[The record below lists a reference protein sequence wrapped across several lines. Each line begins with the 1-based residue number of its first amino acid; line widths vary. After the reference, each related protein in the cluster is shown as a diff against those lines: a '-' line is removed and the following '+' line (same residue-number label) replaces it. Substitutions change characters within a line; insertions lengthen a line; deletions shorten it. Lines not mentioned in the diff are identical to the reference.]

1 MSKRLNRLGLQQI
14 DLRGGKAAELVAS
27 RFEDPELETSRQSV
41 REIIAD
47 VRARRDAALYE
58 LAERFDGASIASIA
72 VPPSEISAAADS
84 TSSQVLEALRK
95 AAKNITEYQQSLL
108 QSSHRHTSN
117 GIDIT
122 ARSIAVESAGL
133 YVPGGKA
140 SYPSSVL
147 MTALP
152 AKVAG
157 VESISICAPPDPSGA
172 VSSMTLAAAQIAGV
186 DTVYRI
192 GGAGAIAALAF
203 GTESVTPV
211 DVIAGPGNIYVALAQ
226 QEVSGVVGVVSG
238 FAGPSE
244 VAVIADTSP
253 ELAAADLL
261 AQAEH
266 GPAGRAWLI
275 SPSEEFLQRVE
286 EALAQQLKASPRR
299 QDAEAT
305 LKVGGYSVLVD
316 DLEAAVE
323 VANRLAPEHL
333 QLMCADAERL
343 AEGVRNAG
351 AVFCGEFSPA
361 VIGDYIAGPSHVLP
375 TGGTARFASGLQ
387 AVDFQKRLHTIS
399 VSPEGFVAVAE
410 TTATLAEAEGLIG
423 HRDAVV
429 ARLENPLIQELIANK
444 LDSPD
449 LDSADL
455 DSAALSNT
463 DGSDSSFTS
472 LRSNVVELKK
482 YHSPQL
488 EVEVRLNTNES
499 PYPPP
504 AGFDEA
510 VAEALAMSSW
520 NRYPQRSSQS
530 LCAALGEFHDLAPS
544 QIFAANG
551 SNEVIQTLLMCY
563 GGAGRKVAM
572 FQPTYALHSH
582 IASSLASELVVGER
596 TPDFVLDL
604 DITADLIKRE
614 RPSVVFLCSPNNPT
628 GLADSTEAVLAVL
641 EQTAAVG
648 ALLVVD
654 EAYVEFAPATALS
667 LLSND
672 TPLVVT
678 RTYSKTWA
686 MAAARL
692 GYLLGP
698 SQVVADMEKAALPYR
713 LNSITQA
720 VGEIALRFQDEK
732 TRRVA
737 EIIAERDRI
746 SSGLDEAGVHYWPS
760 SANFILFRP
769 EISSSSNAASI
780 PASIPAGNPVWRGL
794 VSHSVLVRDCTS
806 WPALQGCLRV
816 TVGTPEENSRF
827 IDALNKVL

>member
-1 MSKRLNRLGLQQI
+1 M
-14 DLRGGKAAELVAS
+14 
-27 RFEDPELETSRQSV
+27 
-41 REIIAD
+41 
-47 VRARRDAALYE
+47 
-58 LAERFDGASIASIA
+58 
-72 VPPSEISAAADS
+72 
-84 TSSQVLEALRK
+84 
-95 AAKNITEYQQSLL
+95 
-108 QSSHRHTSN
+108 
-117 GIDIT
+117 
-122 ARSIAVESAGL
+122 
-133 YVPGGKA
+133 
-140 SYPSSVL
+140 
-147 MTALP
+147 
-152 AKVAG
+152 
-157 VESISICAPPDPSGA
+157 
-172 VSSMTLAAAQIAGV
+172 
-186 DTVYRI
+186 
-192 GGAGAIAALAF
+192 
-203 GTESVTPV
+203 
-211 DVIAGPGNIYVALAQ
+211 
-226 QEVSGVVGVVSG
+226 
-238 FAGPSE
+238 
-244 VAVIADTSP
+244 
-253 ELAAADLL
+253 
-261 AQAEH
+261 
-266 GPAGRAWLI
+266 
-275 SPSEEFLQRVE
+275 
-286 EALAQQLKASPRR
+286 
-299 QDAEAT
+299 
-305 LKVGGYSVLVD
+305 
-316 DLEAAVE
+316 
-323 VANRLAPEHL
+323 
-333 QLMCADAERL
+333 
-343 AEGVRNAG
+343 
-351 AVFCGEFSPA
+351 
-361 VIGDYIAGPSHVLP
+361 
-375 TGGTARFASGLQ
+375 
-387 AVDFQKRLHTIS
+387 
-399 VSPEGFVAVAE
+399 
-410 TTATLAEAEGLIG
+410 
-423 HRDAVV
+423 
-429 ARLENPLIQELIANK
+429 
-444 LDSPD
+444 
-449 LDSADL
+449 
-455 DSAALSNT
+455 
-463 DGSDSSFTS
+463 
-472 LRSNVVELKK
+472 ELKK

-628 GLADSTEAVLAVL
+628 GLADSTEAVVAVL